1 MKKKLIIL
9 SSFAFL
15 AAAPI
20 VALAQTGYVSS
31 CGLQG
36 SGTLFGV
43 LCVAGKILNAVIPV
57 LIALGVVVFVWGV
70 VTYVVASEEAK
81 QKGRMRMIY
90 GIIGLAVIVG
100 LWGLVSILGR
110 TFGVGSG
117 DNPNRIEFPGVENNR
132 L

>member
-1 MKKKLIIL
+1 MKKKLVV
-9 SSFAFL
+9 L
-15 AAAPI
+15 AGSVLALAPF
-20 VALAQTGYVSS
+20 VALAQTYNVSS

-43 LCVAGKILNAVIPV
+43 LCVAGKILNAIIPV
-57 LIALGVVVFVWGV
+57 LIALGVVLFVWGV
-70 VTYVVASEEAK
+70 VTYVVASEQEAK

-110 TFGVGSG
+110 TFGVGTG
-117 DNPNRIEFPGVENNR
+117 QNPNVTFPGVETIQ
-132 L
+132 